1 MCIQEPMIYESTIV
15 VILRQ
20 LGISQTIE
28 KWTSTDFFLFVF
40 FFFCSL
46 ELKTKDFYRTRQRTW
61 NLWNSAKTQTSALKI
76 LRNAEL
82 RIKNEKKLWGSAWII
97 IPVANGKYDYIDKVQ
112 YKQNNGKYCKI
123 NNNPIKDFSLEIHV
137 NGKKSIPLDT
147 EHHIPKSLKHN
158 RWAYIQH
165 IFLCREFKCLYQE
178 WRNIIFFFKK
188 KKKPTLLLL
197 EMQNALWEHN
207 FMNSRTTSWFSMNSL
222 LLCIM
227 KSSCWGKTADYLVIC
242 HPFLTTHITASTYLL
257 LTFEHNPNML

>member
-61 NLWNSAKTQTSALKI
+61 NLWNSAKTETSALKI

-188 KKKPTLLLL
+188 KKNLHYFYWKCKMLSENTILWTL
-197 EMQNALWEHN
+197 EQPAGSQWIH
-207 FMNSRTTSWFSMNSL
+207 SY
-222 LLCIM
+222 C
-227 KSSCWGKTADYLVIC
+227 V
-242 HPFLTTHITASTYLL
+242 
-257 LTFEHNPNML
+257 